1 MKNKIKKW
9 HIALMSFMALFIA
22 IFASLFSLNATTV
35 DEEETPEELIH
46 NWEISTVFYDS
57 SVDNGKTP
65 LTSINWDASDGGYG
79 EGISRVITV
88 QINYKNDSAVTTYP
102 EGELKLTIPN
112 LLYGST
118 AQCNC
123 IVTVGAND
131 STHTGYDW
139 NYVYENGIYTFTN
152 TKIIEEKSNFEG
164 SIQIIYDVT
173 PAEEVNDFIE
183 RYSNECTHSCSK
195 VIQATLDNTIKSN
208 ELNYNYLRI
217 YKHPWQKRNYSLEK
231 TVSALNS
238 MDGIPSGEYFWV
250 KYTFTVTG
258 DMDTSYPY
266 IGTKSL
272 KVTDTF
278 PDNCIV
284 LNSNLESVILTN
296 NIATI
301 TTWTIQEHTNRTVR
315 YNSLYVG
322 YPKSEYNETNNT
334 LDITNTAELY
344 AYYES
349 DTSYSYIC
357 NDTVSLNLDDF
368 QFVYNGDLYGVTKS
382 AYRYGSL
389 TYQAMTDNEFEHICA
404 YCYQDHIMSGTKWS
418 YSALAIY
425 TGSPMTVKFGDDLLY
440 ITDAN
445 GNYRK
450 LNDNEYYIKEIALP
464 SIKNMNNIT
473 IPYNKYNI
481 SLYVKYSGDTNYS
494 LYTNL
499 ANYSAGNKISFK
511 DEQKK
516 VIAFYI
522 QIDDMEESLVLS
534 NYSENYLEIHIKPIE
549 NIATSG
555 TIYNFDFI
563 QVYFKN
569 SEGDLIC
576 QNIPSVDSYATFIT
590 KEEIAQY
597 DQTTY
602 GAYLQRATASRN
614 YVETRK
620 ITLNWVTSTSKSI
633 SKPIQDAENEK
644 FTINHKLGLRVG
656 GSSGL
661 AYTNHEY
668 NKKVFFEFNASTNR
682 ITGYRLYDLMPE
694 GMEIVSTPEEIINSL
709 TMPTDSISV
718 SELDLFYD
726 VNGDIMFTTADEF
739 NTYMKTHTT
748 INIIKNWNNTGRTKI
763 EWFLDFTDA
772 PIFYADY
779 YMGPPI
785 YIDVKTEVSYDS
797 FLEYG
802 NVYTNYSYAE
812 GLELA
817 GTKMGYN
824 TYPEVSDNGT
834 YDSDAYDI
842 NENGI
847 IETLT
852 YRKASVTIVSVIST
866 HQDVTTY
873 VQTDQS
879 NYSTGI
885 VDASNNSEYEYK
897 LRVRT
902 GSADVTNLVI
912 YSSIE
917 EAQPNRTRWKGKF
930 LSIDT
935 SYAKNKGYNV
945 KSYYSENPSAGN
957 LYNENGTFNND
968 WKEYIDETTYKEGLM
983 LTFNNNFKTENIKYD
998 YIEIYYKQN
1007 GKFYNLGKWGGTDL
1021 AGQTVSVPTNDF
1033 YLYWHTD
1040 GSSCSYY
1047 GFSIDS
1053 VEYTP
1058 VENNEILTEAS
1069 LPSYPI
1075 EETTTLPDSAFDSY
1089 THGNYGNSINK
1100 LWHYT
1105 YSGEKELIKEATDK
1119 TKVKSLA
1126 FEYLDAEGNPAVLP
1140 ANSLTYVLIKMKAP
1154 ADESIKTLARMDC
1167 WTQWNAIDEF
1177 DRPVDFIT
1185 GINSNVVK
1193 VALPNSVKTDDLPSI
1208 SLKFTKEIQGETS
1221 GFENLKLNKSD
1232 EHIFM
1237 IRLTSLTTNDDGTYN
1252 QVTGLLSSTQ
1262 GLVITQIPIG
1272 TYLLEELG
1280 DNYFDF
1286 VEFTNN
1292 NDPEIIINGV
1302 TFERTDQ
1309 GYIITVSEDLTE
1321 TIEFNIKVTN
1331 EIEPERFYEDKNN
1344 KENLFLINKTG
1355 IDHNVPEE

>member
-9 HIALMSFMALFIA
+9 HIALMSFLTLFIA
-22 IFASLFSLNATTV
+22 VFASLFSLRADTV
-35 DEEETPEELIH
+35 DEETGEILTD
-46 NWEISTVFYDS
+46 NWELGIVFYDS
-57 SVDNGKTP
+57 TVDNGKTP
-65 LTSINWDASDGGYG
+65 LTSIDWDASDGGYG

-173 PAEEVNDFIE
+173 PAEEVNANGYYFIE

-258 DMDTSYPY
+258 EMYTSYPY

-301 TTWTIQEHTNRTVR
+301 TTWTIQEHTNSTVR

-404 YCYQDHIMSGTKWS
+404 YCNQGHIMSGTKWS

-534 NYSENYLEIHIKPIE
+534 NYSENYLEIHIKPTE

-718 SELDLFYD
+718 SDLDLFYD

-779 YMGPPI
+779 YMGPTI

-852 YRKASVTIVSVIST
+852 YRKASVTITSVIST
-866 HQDVTTY
+866 HQDVTTF
-873 VQTDQS
+873 VATNISD
-879 NYSTGI
+879 YSTGI
-885 VDASNNSEYEYK
+885 VDSSCNTEYTYK

-902 GSADVTNLVI
+902 GTADITNMVI
-912 YSSIE
+912 YTNIE
-917 EAQPNRTRWKGKF
+917 EAQPKRTRWKGEF
-930 LSIDT
+930 IGIDT
-935 SYAKNKGYNV
+935 TKATEKGYTV
-945 KSYYSENPSAGN
+945 KVWYSENIVT
-957 LYNENGTFNND
+957 GT
-968 WKEYIDETTYKEGLM
+968 
-983 LTFNNNFKTENIKYD
+983 
-998 YIEIYYKQN
+998 
-1007 GKFYNLGKWGGTDL
+1007 
-1021 AGQTVSVPTNDF
+1021 
-1033 YLYWHTD
+1033 
-1040 GSSCSYY
+1040 
-1047 GFSIDS
+1047 
-1053 VEYTP
+1053 
-1058 VENNEILTEAS
+1058 LTE
-1069 LPSYPI
+1069 
-1075 EETTTLPDSAFDSY
+1075 D
-1089 THGNYGNSINK
+1089 NSWLEYDEI
-1100 LWHYT
+1100 T
-1105 YSGEKELIKEATDK
+1105 IDK
-1119 TKVKSLA
+1119 SKVKSLA
-1126 FEYLDAEGNPAVLP
+1126 FEYLDSEGTPAILP
-1140 ANSLTYVLIKMKAP
+1140 ANSLTYVLIKMKSP
-1154 ADESIKTLARMDC
+1154 SDENETRLARMDC

-1177 DRPVDFIT
+1177 DQPVDFIT

-1208 SLKFTKEIQGETS
+1208 SLKFTKEIQGETTD
-1221 GFENLKLNKSD
+1221 FENLKLNKAD

-1237 IRLTSLTTNDDGTYN
+1237 IRLTSLTANDDGSYN

-1262 GLVITQIPIG
+1262 RLVITQIPIG

-1292 NDPEIIINGV
+1292 NDPEIVIEGV
-1302 TFERTDQ
+1302 TFEKTDQ
-1309 GYIITVSEDLTE
+1309 GYIITVSEDLAE